1 MTGYERF
8 EQIYRDEAHGVLIY
22 ARYRVGPMLAEDVVA
37 ETFSVAWQKLE
48 RVPDPPRPWLLATAR
63 RVSANHLRAQRSRLS
78 RETTLEE
85 LITIDSAAA
94 DSSTDAIERR
104 HDVIAALKTLTPR
117 DREAVLL
124 VTWHD
129 LTNVDAATVM
139 ECSVTAFAVRLHRAR
154 RRLARLLRNRDSSP
168 AIATIAEGTR

>member
-1 MTGYERF
+1 MTAHQRF

-37 ETFSVAWQKLE
+37 ETFAVAWQKLE

-63 RVSANHLRAQRSRLS
+63 RASANHLRAQRFRLS
-78 RETTLEE
+78 RQTTLEE
-85 LITIDSAAA
+85 RITVDSAAA

-104 HDVIAALKTLTPR
+104 LDVITALKTLPPR

-129 LTNVDAATVM
+129 LTNVDAAMVM
-139 ECSVTAFAVRLHRAR
+139 ECSVTASAVRLHRAR
-154 RRLARLLRNRDSSP
+154 RRLARLLCNRDSSP
-168 AIATIAEGTR
+168 AVTTTSEETR